1 MDVGVDGVTG
11 AGDPRLVALAAE
23 EIDHAVL
30 ISNPDGMVVYANR
43 TFHRMFGHRADAIIG
58 RPSAELL
65 SREGFDAGIAARI
78 EVEVAA
84 RRTFQEEVP
93 VKSRGGEAVWMSTVV
108 KPLYDDDGE
117 LAHYLW
123 VFSDINDSKQ
133 IQRLQRD
140 VLAAIAED
148 RPIREVM
155 TLICQRVEAMAGD
168 VVCSILAVD
177 SDQRLR
183 PLASPSLPEE
193 FDAAVDGLRI
203 GPNTGSCGT
212 AAFRNQAVVV
222 EDIAAD
228 PLWDNY
234 RALPLPHGLVACWST
249 PIQLRDGKVAGTF
262 AFYYRQKRGPSVW
275 HEMIVRACVDLCVV
289 ALERHEAKES
299 IARLAYY
306 DSLTG
311 LPNRAK
317 LQQEMLKAFD
327 DAEAP
332 QAALLFLD
340 VDHFKDV
347 NDTLGHSIGDR
358 FLVEIA
364 GRLRREVWPV
374 DIISRHG
381 GDEFVIVL
389 AGADA
394 PRAQQV
400 AIRLLEAIAQPV
412 MVDGILLPASAS
424 IGVSVCPA
432 DGSDAATL
440 LRNADT
446 AMYSAKADGRGTYRF
461 FSSEMNQMAQDR
473 LLLGALLRDAVA
485 SDQIRLYYQ
494 PQVDARTGALTGV
507 EALARWTHPA
517 LGAIPPSRFIPLA
530 EDCGLIEAI
539 GENCISQACHQLRR
553 WDETG
558 CDVPRVAVNISPI
571 HFRNPDLPNVVA
583 KLLEQHSIA
592 SDRLTLEITE
602 SVMMEAYSVAV
613 SNAHKLR
620 EMGVAISMDDFGTG
634 YSSLSHLA
642 KLPVSEIKIDRS
654 FMANLD
660 DSPTAQALVTA
671 MIGIGESLKLT
682 VVAEGVETVA
692 QRRFVEALGC
702 DVLQGYLFGEAMPP
716 LVFTQWLTRRGA
728 ATPQVR
734 GAA

>member
-1 MDVGVDGVTG
+1 MDVSVDGVTR
-11 AGDPRLVALAAE
+11 AGDPRLVVVAAE

-30 ISNPDGMVVYANR
+30 ISNPDGTVVYANR
-43 TFHRMFGHRADAIIG
+43 TFHRMFGYRPGEIIG
-58 RPSAELL
+58 RPASDLL
-65 SREGFDAGIAARI
+65 AREGFDAGIFGRI
-78 EVEVAA
+78 EVEVTA

-93 VKSRGGEAVWMSTVV
+93 VASRAGETVWMSTVV

-117 LAHYLW
+117 LAHYLL

-133 IQRLQRD
+133 IQRMQRD

-148 RPIREVM
+148 RPIRDVM

-168 VVCSILAVD
+168 VVCSILAID
-177 SDQRLR
+177 TDQRLR

-203 GPNTGSCGT
+203 GPSTGSCGT
-212 AAFRNQAVVV
+212 AAFRNEAVVV
-222 EDIAAD
+222 EDIATD
-228 PLWDNY
+228 PLWDDY
-234 RALPLPHGLVACWST
+234 RSLPLPHGLVACWST

-317 LQQEMLKAFD
+317 LQQEMLRAFD
-327 DAEAP
+327 EAETP

-389 AGADA
+389 VGADA

-400 AIRLLEAIAQPV
+400 AIRLLEAIAEPV
-412 MVDGILLPASAS
+412 LVDGILLPASAS
-424 IGVSVCPA
+424 IGVSVCPD
-432 DGSDAATL
+432 DGRDAATL

-485 SDQIRLYYQ
+485 NDQIRLHYQ
-494 PQVDARTGALTGV
+494 PQVEALTGTLTGV

-539 GENCISQACHQLRR
+539 GENCISQACTQLRR

-558 CDVPRVAVNISPI
+558 CNVPRVAVNISPI

-583 KLLEQHSIA
+583 RLLAEHSIA
-592 SDRLTLEITE
+592 ADRLTLEITE
-602 SVMMEAYSVAV
+602 SVMMDAYSVAV
-613 SNAHKLR
+613 SNAQKLR

-642 KLPVSEIKIDRS
+642 QLPVNEIKIDRS

-692 QRRFVEALGC
+692 QRRFVETLGC
-702 DVLQGYLFGEAMPP
+702 DVLQGHLFGEAMPP
-716 LVFTQWLTRRGA
+716 LVFAQWLTGRGA
-728 ATPQVR
+728 APQVR